1 MRGTV
6 QKEKS
11 VSRKMEIRSGNRRKV
26 AGFSLIE
33 LLVAIAIIA
42 ILAGILLPALNAA
55 KRKALSI
62 SCMSQMKTVIA
73 AAQFYAGDYN
83 DQIARA
89 IPRSGGGY
97 WGWIQLLAEPDA
109 EYTAP
114 VHFSNSR
121 KYFPFKTLRCPEN
134 KMDRITNV
142 SNYVF
147 YGTYGIYTP
156 MFGTTA
162 SALSDSFLSMYGDC
176 YRKGTDLSL
185 FQVNRMKSAS
195 KLPIFA
201 DMVIGVPSETYYR
214 YGYWF
219 FWGTESAGITS
230 GIAPSRLHA
239 GGVCPM
245 AFADGHVSSLS
256 ASGLAS
262 LPVPIRYSWG
272 EGMIQTYR

>member
-1 MRGTV
+1 MRSPG
-6 QKEKS
+6 K
-11 VSRKMEIRSGNRRKV
+11 RKNRVGRKTEIRSWNRKKM

-33 LLVAIAIIA
+33 LLVVIAIIA

-89 IPRSGGGY
+89 IPRNGGGY
-97 WGWIQLLAEPDA
+97 WNWIQLLAEPDA

-114 VHFSNSR
+114 VHFSNS
-121 KYFPFKTLRCPEN
+121 KNYFPFKTLRCPEN
-134 KMDRITNV
+134 RVDRITNA
-142 SNYVF
+142 SDYIF

-162 SALSDSFLSMYGDC
+162 SALSDSFLSVYGDC
-176 YRKGTDLSL
+176 YREGTDLSL
-185 FQVNRMKSAS
+185 FQINRMKTPSR
-195 KLPIFA
+195 LPIFA
-201 DMVIGVPSETYYR
+201 DMVIGVPSGTYYR

-219 FWGTESAGITS
+219 FWGTESAGIAS
-230 GIAPSRLHA
+230 GIALSRLHS
-239 GGVCPM
+239 GGGCPM

-272 EGMIQTYR
+272 EVMIQTFR

>member
-1 MRGTV
+1 
-6 QKEKS
+6 
-11 VSRKMEIRSGNRRKV
+11 MEIRSGNRRKV

-89 IPRSGGGY
+89 IPRFGGGY

-134 KMDRITNV
+134 RMDRITNV

-219 FWGTESAGITS
+219 S
-230 GIAPSRLHA
+230 GERNLRGLPPVLLLPDFMQVGYVPWRLRM
-239 GGVCPM
+239 VM
-245 AFADGHVSSLS
+245 
-256 ASGLAS
+256 S
-262 LPVPIRYSWG
+262 LPFRLPDLLLSRFRFAIPG
-272 EGMIQTYR
+272 EKE